1 MSKEYN
7 NVSVYEHIVTFC
19 RHDDDGNEL
28 LNNDGSVK
36 TFTAP
41 SLDFVSY
48 AYDMVQVSDLE
59 EEQQW
64 VNYH

>member
-1 MSKEYN
+1 MMMSKEYN

-41 SLDFVSY
+41 KLDFVSY
-48 AYDMVQVSDLE
+48 AYDMVEVSDLE
-59 EEQQW
+59 EDWQ
-64 VNYH
+64 